1 MLEKLDSSM
10 YKNEIRTFS
19 NIVTKISSKWIKDLN
34 IKPDPVKLLKE
45 NIGRTLFD
53 INSSN
58 ILWDPSL
65 KAKNKEKGPN

>member
-19 NIVTKISSKWIKDLN
+19 SIVTKINSKWIKDLN
-34 IKPDPVKLLKE
+34 IKAHTVKLLKE

-65 KAKNKEKGPN
+65 KAKNK

>member
-1 MLEKLDSSM
+1 M

>member
-19 NIVTKISSKWIKDLN
+19 SIVTKINSKWIKDLN
-34 IKPDPVKLLKE
+34 IKADTVKLLKE
-45 NIGRTLFD
+45 NIGRTLFY

-65 KAKNKEKGPN
+65 KAKNK